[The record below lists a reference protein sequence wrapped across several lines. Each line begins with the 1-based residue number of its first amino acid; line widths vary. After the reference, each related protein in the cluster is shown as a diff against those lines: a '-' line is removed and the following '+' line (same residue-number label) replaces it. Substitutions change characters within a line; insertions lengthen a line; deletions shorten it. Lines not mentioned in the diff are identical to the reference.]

1 MEFETQNILGH
12 NKNFLKLTKLIKK
25 NRLPNSIVFQG
36 TKGIGKTTTAYRI
49 AQFIFE
55 QNDSQIDKYEFKNS
69 DIYKKICNSSFP
81 NLLVIQKLW
90 LEDKKRYKNQIY
102 RDDIVS
108 INRFYSNKES
118 NEMYRV
124 CIIDSIDDFSLD
136 ASNSLLKL
144 IEEPP
149 INSLFIIINHN
160 RSKLLKTIESRSFI
174 LNFNKLKIDDYATLL
189 KLNNYRHNDIK
200 KLYQLN
206 DADLQSSFN
215 YIDNDFDAIDA
226 HFTSLLLN
234 KKNVKINTASHYVGF
249 VNDIN
254 TENINDDFINYML
267 LRIKKTLLG
276 SIVEQNNSNIFR
288 LIKSYYYL
296 DKIFKNQKT
305 YNLNFDHI
313 LIKFFSYLRNA

>member
-1 MEFETQNILGH
+1 M
-12 NKNFLKLTKLIKK
+12 
-25 NRLPNSIVFQG
+25 
-36 TKGIGKTTTAYRI
+36 
-49 AQFIFE
+49 
-55 QNDSQIDKYEFKNS
+55 
-69 DIYKKICNSSFP
+69 
-81 NLLVIQKLW
+81 IQKLW
-90 LEDKKRYKNQIY
+90 LEDKKRYKNQIF
-102 RDDIVS
+102 RDDIIS

-118 NEMYRV
+118 NEMYRI

-174 LNFNKLKIDDYATLL
+174 LNFNKLKIEDYTTLL
-189 KLNNYRHNDIK
+189 KLNNYRYDEVK

-215 YIDNDFDAIDA
+215 YIDNDFDAIDD

-234 KKNVKINTASHYVGF
+234 KKNVKINTANHYVDF
-249 VNDIN
+249 VNNIK
-254 TENINDDFINYML
+254 TENIKDNFINYML

-276 SIVEQNNSNIFR
+276 SIVEQNNSNILR

-296 DKIFKNQKT
+296 DKIFKYQKI